1 MNHPDDGRDRELSR
15 LIADAVS
22 DVEPTDRLS
31 ELRDRTAKHQRRT
44 WLFTTGGAVVA
55 AAAVVTAIALASG
68 DQAPSTGP
76 GPATTPSQATS
87 PAPSTPPSASPSP
100 TQQLKAVAAYFVGD
114 TPRGPR
120 LYREFQPVPSP
131 TPGEAGLELLESGP
145 LDPDYESLWPDG
157 SFEGVS
163 EPENGV
169 VHVELGEAAPAE
181 PSDLALQ
188 QVVYTVGAGFQE
200 RVAVVFHR
208 GEDVTEPVAAAPQLE
223 VLSLVNLTDPTEGQ
237 TVSGTLKVRGL
248 ANSPEANVPWRL
260 MSGEDEVA
268 SDFFSAAG
276 WMGGKLF
283 EFSGD
288 VDVSSLDPGT
298 YTLIVETDDPSGG
311 AEGPGP
317 FSDSRTIVI
326 E

>member
-22 DVEPTDRLS
+22 DVEPTDRLA
-31 ELRDRTAKHQRRT
+31 ELRHRTARRHRRT

-55 AAAVVTAIALASG
+55 AAAVITAVALASG
-68 DQAPSTGP
+68 DQTPTTDP
-76 GPATTPSQATS
+76 GPATSPSQATS
-87 PAPSTPPSASPSP
+87 PSPSIPPSATASP
-100 TQQLKAVAAYFVGD
+100 TQGLKAVPAYFVGD

-120 LYREFQPVPSP
+120 LYREFQAVPSP
-131 TPGEAGLELLESGP
+131 TPGEAGLGLLESGP

-163 EPENGV
+163 EPEKGV
-169 VHVELGEAAPAE
+169 VHVQLGEAAPAE

-188 QVVYTVGAGFQE
+188 QVVYTVGAGYQE

-208 GEDVTEPVAAAPQLE
+208 GADVTDPVAAAPQLE
-223 VLSLVNLTDPTEGQ
+223 VLSLVNLTDPIEGQ
-237 TVSGTLKVRGL
+237 TVQDVLAVKGV
-248 ANSPEANVPWRL
+248 ANSFEANVLWRL
-260 MSGEDEVA
+260 ESDGDEVE
-268 SDFFSAAG
+268 SGFFPADG
-276 WMGGKLF
+276 WMGARLF
-283 EFSGD
+283 EFSGE

-311 AEGPGP
+311 AEGPGA
-317 FSDSRTIVI
+317 FSDSRAIVI